1 LHNTFHIARGAFL
14 ESLRD
19 PAIIVIFFVTALIN
33 IILPVTALF
42 VFREQFRMIVDNFMA
57 TILLGGLILSV
68 FSADRVMGKEI
79 SQGTAGFIFSKP
91 VSRVEYVLGKLL
103 GVMTLMVFYGFCSS
117 MELLISLRCAGDQF
131 RLEWGI
137 YAMLIVASLVLPYL
151 GGALRN
157 FLKGGNF
164 CQSSML
170 ILLVSLIVA
179 TSIAHFL
186 PGHSKGEEGLN
197 GQVAIGF
204 MILSFALALMGSVAI
219 TMMTRLRVTGT
230 FIMMFLVFLGGATAD
245 YFFGIAADKG
255 NVFARLMH
263 VMLPNWQSFWQAE
276 ALAIK
281 INIPTAY
288 LIWSFIYMLTMIC
301 FFSSLACFLFQ
312 GRELHGE
319 AS

>member
-1 LHNTFHIARGAFL
+1 LHNIFHIARGAFL

-68 FSADRVMGKEI
+68 FSADRVMGREI
-79 SQGTAGFIFSKP
+79 AQGTAGFIFSKP
-91 VSRVEYVLGKLL
+91 VSRVEYVLGKLC
-103 GVMTLMVFYGFCSS
+103 GVIAVMVFYSLCSS

-137 YAMLIVASLVLPYL
+137 YSLLIGASLVVPYL
-151 GGALRN
+151 AAALRN
-157 FLKGGNF
+157 YLKGSNF
-164 CQSSML
+164 CQSSMYMLFICLLLATL
-170 ILLVSLIVA
+170 IA
-179 TSIAHFL
+179 QFL
-186 PGHSKGEEGLN
+186 PGHSKGEAGLN

-204 MILSFALALMGSVAI
+204 MVLSFGLALMGSLSM
-219 TMMTRLRVTGT
+219 TLMTRLRVTGT
-230 FIMMFLVFLGGATAD
+230 FIMIFLVFLGGATAD

-255 NVFARLMH
+255 NIFARIMYL
-263 VMLPNWQSFWQAE
+263 VLPNWQSFWQAE

-281 INIPTAY
+281 IDIPGAY
-288 LIWSFIYMLTMIC
+288 VMWSFIYMLTMIC
-301 FFSSLACFLFQ
+301 FFSSLACLLFQ

-319 AS
+319 IS